1 MLTKRI
7 SDPRTAQD
15 NRKHVSRGTGVSEM
29 IAAARAKLPSL
40 GWPFGQAIKD
50 HARSL
55 AGNITLFAAL
65 AAVPVFGSLGLAV
78 DYLRVSKA
86 AADMQFAADSAA
98 LAAASA
104 SNITGTPAQDAA
116 ARQTIALK
124 YLNAELASL
133 EDVVVNSSP
142 TVSVADNTVNIELN
156 ASVRGSFINAL
167 NAVKKDAAE
176 IGTISDVGAV
186 STGKTPPSPSSRTPN
201 GRPAAPRPA
210 SRRLILLPE
219 SFYLNSSSELNAP
232 SCDVNVLST
241 SNTAAKVISASSTT
255 FRRICVK
262 GGTSGTLAGLK
273 ANCTPGGDMFAGT
286 MPAVTVPTTC
296 NSSGATL
303 TNATITPP
311 PAGYVFCGNNALAG
325 GGVTTLKPGLYI
337 IKNGLLTLSAKTVHG
352 TGVTFYFASNTSD
365 LNYVSKEDN
374 YLKAPVTGPYAGLLM
389 FQAPGLP
396 AQNVTIGSAD
406 KSVFEGIIYAPKWNL
421 TMNSTSDWSTVGTS
435 RINMVVNT
443 FRGIS
448 ISKLAI
454 TNYVATPAGSAAR
467 TVALK

>member
-1 MLTKRI
+1 MVFKNSAMSRQIVNNRTSIKSVTK
-7 SDPRTAQD
+7 
-15 NRKHVSRGTGVSEM
+15 HLGV
-29 IAAARAKLPSL
+29 L
-40 GWPFGQAIKD
+40 GRLRQLNALFGQAIKD
-50 HARSL
+50 HARST

-186 STGKTPPSPSSRTPN
+186 STGKISTITVKSHAKWKTS
-201 GRPAAPRPA
+201 GAPACITTLDPTA
-210 SRRLILLPE
+210 SE

-262 GGTSGTLAGLK
+262 GGTSGTLAGLT

-325 GGVTTLKPGLYI
+325 GGVTTLNPGLYI